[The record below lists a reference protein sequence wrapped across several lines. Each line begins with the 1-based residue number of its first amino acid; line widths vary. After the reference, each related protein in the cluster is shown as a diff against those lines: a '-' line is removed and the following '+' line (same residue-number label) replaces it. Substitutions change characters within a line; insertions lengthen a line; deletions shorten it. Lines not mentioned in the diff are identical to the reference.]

1 MTTIPLT
8 IQPKDKSDQSRWREQ
23 ALRSRLLRG
32 DHVEDV
38 RDEIVSLFA
47 KEIAADLEI
56 NPDISR
62 NTAKSVW
69 QQLNTIY
76 QEPPEVKIQEDADL
90 GPVVTPRLWAQ
101 QQSTALLAIAMGE
114 ALVRLDFKHWVKAEE
129 VEYRVVPA
137 EQVVITAK
145 NGAPDQPARV
155 EELRSRGGVWTWEIW
170 DVTDP
175 AQPVFKIEE
184 IDGGKRVDATAKWA
198 PHLDG
203 QYPYRDRQGDPI
215 LPYVL
220 YHKRVGSRLWNW
232 TEGSELVRGTLR
244 LAAHWTNFGESF
256 TSAAFPQRWALD
268 VDSQAGTTRNIGGT
282 PTEVIT
288 ADRKSI
294 IRFTS
299 KGPSGGTLGQFQSA
313 MDPVAAAAALQAYE
327 QGLATYAGLS
337 PSDLVVSQAS
347 SGIAIQVSRAGLRAQ
362 QKKIE
367 PSFRMAD
374 QQLLATAAR
383 LANFYLGGTLPEDPR
398 NYSINYRAL
407 GQTLEERKALA
418 DSLKAEVELGVISQ
432 LDLLRQLRP
441 EIETD
446 EEALDRLVSIRQNEL
461 DIEGIRQIQANEAGI
476 ADKSQANDLG
486 IAINELGIAVDAEDV
501 APPPADNVQL
511 TALNGAQVTAAQ
523 GIVESVAL
531 GGLPRGSG
539 VQMLH
544 AFFNLPIEAA
554 ERIMG
559 TVGGS
564 FHAPTETNDNQ

>member
-1 MTTIPLT
+1 M
-8 IQPKDKSDQSRWREQ
+8 
-23 ALRSRLLRG
+23 
-32 DHVEDV
+32 
-38 RDEIVSLFA
+38 
-47 KEIAADLEI
+47 
-56 NPDISR
+56 
-62 NTAKSVW
+62 
-69 QQLNTIY
+69 
-76 QEPPEVKIQEDADL
+76 
-90 GPVVTPRLWAQ
+90 
-101 QQSTALLAIAMGE
+101 
-114 ALVRLDFKHWVKAEE
+114 
-129 VEYRVVPA
+129 
-137 EQVVITAK
+137 
-145 NGAPDQPARV
+145 
-155 EELRSRGGVWTWEIW
+155 
-170 DVTDP
+170 
-175 AQPVFKIEE
+175 
-184 IDGGKRVDATAKWA
+184 
-198 PHLDG
+198 
-203 QYPYRDRQGDPI
+203 
-215 LPYVL
+215 
-220 YHKRVGSRLWNW
+220 
-232 TEGSELVRGTLR
+232 RGTLR

-268 VDSQAGTTRNIGGT
+268 VDSQAGTTRNINGT

-299 KGPSGGTLGQFQSA
+299 KGPSGGTLGSFQSA
-313 MDPVAAAAALQAYE
+313 MDPVAAASALQMFE
-327 QGLATYAGLS
+327 QGLSTYAGLS

-367 PSFRMAD
+367 PSFRIAD

-398 NYSINYRAL
+398 DYSINYRAL

-441 EIETD
+441 EIESD
-446 EEALDRLVSIRQNEL
+446 EEALERLVAIRQNEL
-461 DIEGIRQIQANEAGI
+461 DIEGIKRIQVQDAADTEA
-476 ADKSQANDLG
+476 DTDT
-486 IAINELGIAVDAEDV
+486 AEDV
-501 APPPADNVQL
+501 TIQAPTDNVQL

-523 GIVESVAL
+523 GIVESVAI
-531 GGLPRGSG
+531 GSLPRGSG

-564 FHAPTETNDNQ
+564 FHAPTEVTE